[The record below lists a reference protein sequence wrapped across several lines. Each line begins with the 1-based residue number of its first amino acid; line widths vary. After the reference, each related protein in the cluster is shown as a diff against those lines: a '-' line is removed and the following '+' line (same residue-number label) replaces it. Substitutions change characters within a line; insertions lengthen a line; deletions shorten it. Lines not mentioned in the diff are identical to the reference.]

1 MKNKRED
8 LKRDIPDHPNQK
20 VSFSVGITPSVN
32 HMYIAKTRTLTKTA
46 EKYVAE
52 TQQACLYSL
61 KKVHWKKDNQNVW
74 YYMDLVFWMPDLR
87 VRDSHNCIKL
97 LMDSLEGLFNS
108 NDYFIMPR
116 IQHVGYDKENPR
128 IDITV
133 RPQLEVDVDDAIH
146 SRN

>member
-1 MKNKRED
+1 MSD
-8 LKRDIPDHPNQK
+8 LKRDKPTYPNQK

-32 HMYIAKTRTLTKTA
+32 HMYIAKTKKLTKTA

-52 TQQACLYSL
+52 TQQACLSGL
-61 KKVHWKKDNQNVW
+61 RKVHWKKDKTHVW

-87 VRDSHNCIKL
+87 TRDSHNCIKL

-116 IQHVGYDKENPR
+116 IQHVGLDRENPR

-133 RPQLEVDVDDAIH
+133 RPQLEVDMYDAIH
-146 SRN
+146 GNNQ